1 MKTKGPWLKTKGA
14 RFKAKGAGLKRAIP
28 EATCRPRR
36 RRSVCQP
43 SASALGNCPFESP
56 ESRRDGAKD
65 GVAARSSPWIARLSS
80 SYTGDVN
87 ASSQPIQPSRKEF
100 LALAKEHTLVPV
112 CRILT
117 ADLETPVSAFLRA
130 AWSERECFLLESV
143 ENGEQVGR
151 YTFIGLTPSKRI
163 VARGREITI
172 TEGKKVVQFDDDIF
186 MVLRRALS
194 GHKPARLPGLP
205 PFTAGA
211 VGFFSYDAV
220 RQVEKLPALTK
231 DELGVPDACLLF
243 FDEVLAFDHVRKEI
257 WLVVTAD
264 LLRGKP
270 AAAYEK
276 AVERLERLEKQLARP
291 LPKLPSGPGKGKLKV
306 KYRTAKKDFLAAV
319 DRTKEYIAA
328 GDIFQAVLSQRFDL
342 VPEADSFHVYRAL
355 RAVNPSPYM
364 YFLRFTPEGPLG
376 GESEKRGKGSK
387 QAKQAARV
395 GTIELAGSSPELLV
409 RVHQGKVEYR
419 PIAGT
424 RPRGADEAQDQALAE
439 EMINDEKERAE
450 HVMLVDLG
458 RNDVGRVSEF
468 GSVKVDRLMFVE
480 RYSHVMHIVSTIEGR
495 LKPELSAIDALRACF
510 PAGTLSGA
518 PKVRA
523 MEIIE
528 ELEPARRG
536 TYGGTVLYADYSG
549 NLDSCI
555 AIRSMLAVGGKGY
568 VQSGAGIVADSVPEL
583 EHQESINKAQA
594 VIRAIERAREL

>member
-1 MKTKGPWLKTKGA
+1 VK
-14 RFKAKGAGLKRAIP
+14 
-28 EATCRPRR
+28 
-36 RRSVCQP
+36 
-43 SASALGNCPFESP
+43 ASAYS
-56 ESRRDGAKD
+56 
-65 GVAARSSPWIARLSS
+65 V
-80 SYTGDVN
+80 
-87 ASSQPIQPSRKEF
+87 QPSRKEF

-112 CRILT
+112 CRILA

-130 AWSERECFLLESV
+130 AWPERECFMLESV

-151 YTFIGLTPSKRI
+151 YTFIGLQPFKRI

-172 TEGKKVVQFDDDIF
+172 TEGKKVVQTEDDIF
-186 MVLRRALS
+186 AVLRRALS

-220 RQVEKLPALTK
+220 RQIERLPELAK

-264 LLRGKP
+264 VTRGK
-270 AAAYEK
+270 AARAPGAEYDK
-276 AVERLERLEKQLARP
+276 AVARLNKLEKRLAQP
-291 LPKLPSGPGKGKLKV
+291 LPKLAGHSDKGKLKV
-306 KYRTAKKDFLAAV
+306 KHRTAKKNFLAGVA
-319 DRTKEYIAA
+319 RTKEYIAA
-328 GDIFQAVLSQRFDL
+328 GDIFQAVLSQRFD
-342 VPEADSFHVYRAL
+342 VEPEADSFQVYRAL
-355 RAVNPSPYM
+355 RTVNPSPYM
-364 YFLRFTPEGPLG
+364 YFLRFEPEGPLG
-376 GESEKRGKGSK
+376 GLPDKSRNSSKKRKSS
-387 QAKQAARV
+387 AAASV
-395 GTIELAGSSPELLV
+395 VELAGSSPELLV

-424 RPRGADEAQDQALAE
+424 RPRGATEEEDEALAE
-439 EMINDEKERAE
+439 EMIHDEKERSE

-458 RNDVGRVSEF
+458 RNDVGRVSQF
-468 GSVKVDRLMFVE
+468 GSVKVERLMFVE
-480 RYSHVMHIVSTIEGR
+480 RYSHVMHIVSSIEGK
-495 LKPELSAIDALRACF
+495 LKPELTAVDALRACF

-536 TYGGTVLYADYSG
+536 TYGGAVLYADFSG

-555 AIRSMLAVGGKGY
+555 AIRSMLAIGGKGY

-583 EHQESINKAQA
+583 EHAESINKAQA
-594 VIRAIERAREL
+594 VIRAIERAREM

>member
-1 MKTKGPWLKTKGA
+1 L
-14 RFKAKGAGLKRAIP
+14 
-28 EATCRPRR
+28 
-36 RRSVCQP
+36 
-43 SASALGNCPFESP
+43 
-56 ESRRDGAKD
+56 
-65 GVAARSSPWIARLSS
+65 
-80 SYTGDVN
+80 
-87 ASSQPIQPSRKEF
+87 PSRKEF

-112 CRILT
+112 CRTLT

-130 AWSERECFLLESV
+130 AWPERECFMLESV
-143 ENGEQVGR
+143 EGGEQVGR
-151 YTFIGLTPSKRI
+151 YTFIGIEPFKRI
-163 VARGREITI
+163 VARGRNIVI
-172 TEGKKVVQFDDDIF
+172 TEGKRVKKIEGDIF
-186 MVLRRALS
+186 AVLREALG
-194 GHKPARLPGLP
+194 GHKPARLNGLP

-211 VGFFSYDAV
+211 VGFFAYDAV
-220 RQVEKLPALTK
+220 RQIEQLPETAP

-264 LLRGKP
+264 VTKGRP
-270 AAAYEK
+270 AEAYAK
-276 AVERLERLEKQLARP
+276 AITRLGRLEKRLARP
-291 LPKLPSGPGKGKLKV
+291 LPKVAGRRGKGKLKV
-306 KYRTAKKDFLAAV
+306 THRTRKKDFLAAIH
-319 DRTKEYIAA
+319 RTKDYVAA
-328 GDIFQAVLSQRFDL
+328 GDVFQTVLSQRFD
-342 VPEADSFHVYRAL
+342 VQPEADSFQVYRAL
-355 RAVNPSPYM
+355 RTVNPSPYM

-376 GESEKRGKGSK
+376 QAGSA
-387 QAKQAARV
+387 AKKKKTAGA
-395 GTIELAGSSPELLV
+395 IELAGSSPELLV

-424 RPRGADEAQDQALAE
+424 RPRGATEKEDQALAE
-439 EMINDEKERAE
+439 EMIGDEKERAE

-458 RNDVGRVSEF
+458 RNDVGRVSQF

-495 LKPELSAIDALRACF
+495 LKPELAAVDALRACF

-536 TYGGTVLYADYSG
+536 TYGGAVLYADFSG

-555 AIRSMLAVGGKGY
+555 AIRSMLAIDGKGY
-568 VQSGAGIVADSVPEL
+568 VQAGAGIVADSVPEL
-583 EHQESINKAQA
+583 EYQESINKAQA

>member
-1 MKTKGPWLKTKGA
+1 VK
-14 RFKAKGAGLKRAIP
+14 
-28 EATCRPRR
+28 
-36 RRSVCQP
+36 
-43 SASALGNCPFESP
+43 ASANSVLP
-56 ESRRDGAKD
+56 
-65 GVAARSSPWIARLSS
+65 
-80 SYTGDVN
+80 T
-87 ASSQPIQPSRKEF
+87 RKEF

-112 CRILT
+112 CRVLT

-130 AWSERECFLLESV
+130 AWPERECFLLESV

-151 YTFIGLTPSKRI
+151 YTFIGLAPFKRI
-163 VARGREITI
+163 VARGHEITI
-172 TEGKKVVQFDDDIF
+172 TEGKKIVQIEDDIF
-186 MVLRRALS
+186 AVLRRALA

-220 RQVEKLPALTK
+220 RQIERLPELAA

-264 LLRGKP
+264 VTRGK
-270 AAAYEK
+270 AAAAPAQTYQK
-276 AVERLERLEKQLARP
+276 AVERLDKLEKRLSQP
-291 LPKLPSGPGKGKLKV
+291 LPNLPTHNPTGKLKV
-306 KYRTAKKDFLAAV
+306 KLRTPKKDFLAAV
-319 DRTKEYIAA
+319 TRTKEYISA
-328 GDIFQAVLSQRFDL
+328 GDIFQAVLSQRFD
-342 VPEADSFHVYRAL
+342 VEPETDSFQVYRAL
-355 RAVNPSPYM
+355 RTVNPSPYM
-364 YFLRFTPEGPLG
+364 FFLRVTPEGPLG
-376 GESEKRGKGSK
+376 WAPDKSK
-387 QAKQAARV
+387 HSSKKLKQPTV
-395 GTIELAGSSPELLV
+395 VELAGSSPELLV
-409 RVHQGKVEYR
+409 RVHKGKVEYR

-424 RPRGADEAQDQALAE
+424 RPRGANEKEDQALAD
-439 EMINDEKERAE
+439 EMIHDEKECAE

-480 RYSHVMHIVSTIEGR
+480 RYSHVMHIVSSIEGH
-495 LKPELSAIDALRACF
+495 LKPELTAVDALRACF

-536 TYGGTVLYADYSG
+536 TYGGAVLYADFSG

-568 VQSGAGIVADSVPEL
+568 VQAGAGIVADSVPES

-594 VIRAIERAREL
+594 VIRAIERAREM

>member
-1 MKTKGPWLKTKGA
+1 
-14 RFKAKGAGLKRAIP
+14 
-28 EATCRPRR
+28 
-36 RRSVCQP
+36 
-43 SASALGNCPFESP
+43 
-56 ESRRDGAKD
+56 
-65 GVAARSSPWIARLSS
+65 
-80 SYTGDVN
+80 VN
-87 ASSQPIQPSRKEF
+87 ASVNPVQPSRREF

-112 CRILT
+112 CRTLT

-130 AWSERECFLLESV
+130 AWPENECFLLESV

-172 TEGKKVVQFDDDIF
+172 TEGRKVVQTEDDIF
-186 MVLRRALS
+186 AVLRRALA
-194 GHKPARLPGLP
+194 GHKPARLKGLP

-220 RQVEKLPALTK
+220 RQIERLPALAK

-257 WLVVTAD
+257 WLVATAD
-264 LLRGKP
+264 LTRRKP
-270 AAAYEK
+270 ADAWEK
-276 AVERLERLEKQLARP
+276 AVERLDRMEKRLAQP
-291 LPKLPSGPGKGKLKV
+291 LPRLPRSTAGDSPLKV
-306 KYRTAKKDFLAAV
+306 RHRTAKKDYLAAV
-319 DRTKEYIAA
+319 ERTKEYIAA
-328 GDIFQAVLSQRFDL
+328 GDIFQAVLSQRFD
-342 VPEADSFHVYRAL
+342 VEPGVDSFQVYRAL

-376 GESEKRGKGSK
+376 GAPAKNGSSKKKKG
-387 QAKQAARV
+387 AE
-395 GTIELAGSSPELLV
+395 TIELAGSSPELLV

-424 RPRGADEAQDQALAE
+424 RPRGLTEAEDQALAD
-439 EMINDEKERAE
+439 EMIHDEKERAE

-468 GSVKVDRLMFVE
+468 GSVKVADLMFIE
-480 RYSHVMHIVSTIEGR
+480 RYSHVMHIVSSIEGR
-495 LKPELSAIDALRACF
+495 LRPDLTAVDALRACF

-523 MEIIE
+523 MEVIE

-536 TYGGTVLYADYSG
+536 AYGGAVLYADYSG

-555 AIRSMLAVGGKGY
+555 AIRSMFASGGRGS
-568 VQSGAGIVADSVPEL
+568 VQAGAGIVADSVPEK
-583 EHQESINKAQA
+583 EHQEAINKAQA
-594 VIRAIERAREL
+594 VIRAIERARKL